1 MKKFLSLALAL
12 TLCASLAACSS
23 GGNTSGSSSGSDN
36 TSGSGSGSSSQTQ
49 TSDMQYVKDKGT
61 LVVGITYF
69 APMDYKEEGS
79 DEWIGF
85 DADMAKAFAESLG
98 VNVEFQEIT
107 WDYKVEELNSKA
119 IDCVWNGMTLSD
131 DVMAAMGTSVPYC
144 TNYQTLIYPADKA
157 TDFEGLTS
165 LEEGQTLAII
175 GSSGSGKTT
184 LLRCLNFLE
193 TPNQGTISVNGSV
206 LFDASDPTTQRETEI
221 RKKRL
226 HFGLV
231 FQSFNLF
238 PQYTALQNVTL
249 AKELLSQE
257 LPEYKQNKKAILEE
271 IQAEGRELLAKM
283 GLSDRADHYPS
294 QLSGGQQQRV
304 AIARA
309 LALKPDILC
318 FDEPTSALDPELTGE
333 VLKVIRSL
341 AEQKTTMI
349 IVTHE
354 MAFARDVADEVMF
367 MDGGVIVEK
376 GPARQVIEHPR
387 EERTRQFLSRY
398 AEN

>member
-12 TLCASLAACSS
+12 TLCTSLAACSS

-79 DEWIGF
+79 DELIGF

-157 TDFEGLTS
+157 ADFEGLTS
-165 LEEGQTLAII
+165 LEGLNIAVE
-175 GSSGSGKTT
+175 SGSAG
-184 LLRCLNFLE
+184 E
-193 TPNQGTISVNGSV
+193 
-206 LFDASDPTTQRETEI
+206 DA
-221 RKKRL
+221 
-226 HFGLV
+226 
-231 FQSFNLF
+231 
-238 PQYTALQNVTL
+238 
-249 AKELLSQE
+249 
-257 LPEYKQNKKAILEE
+257 
-271 IQAEGRELLAKM
+271 
-283 GLSDRADHYPS
+283 
-294 QLSGGQQQRV
+294 
-304 AIARA
+304 A
-309 LALKPDILC
+309 LALGATTVPVQAQSNALM
-318 FDEPTSALDPELTGE
+318 EVSEGTSDAAVIDVLMAAEMTGE
-333 VLKVIRSL
+333 GTSYADLVYSL
-341 AEQKTTMI
+341 NLNDAQGLESEEYGVGFRQGSDLVDAFNTFWAEK
-349 IVTHE
+349 
-354 MAFARDVADEVMF
+354 VADGTVLETATTYGLQ
-367 MDGGVIVEK
+367 DAVILE
-376 GPARQVIEHPR
+376 
-387 EERTRQFLSRY
+387 
-398 AEN
+398 